1 MYLWTYCL
9 QRFHIETAGSAKR
22 DIYTK
27 PTASREPKVT
37 GAKRKGKRRS
47 CGEDVWT
54 LYCKVPRSGTY
65 SSSLLWILW
74 MYKSRFAEL

>member
-37 GAKRKGKRRS
+37 GAKRKGKRRC
-47 CGEDVWT
+47 CGDSAGNHRHSSAKRDLYTHRIHSKED
-54 LYCKVPRSGTY
+54 
-65 SSSLLWILW
+65 
-74 MYKSRFAEL
+74 E